1 MVGKSFSVE
10 KLVDLIVIL
19 LYLLTFDDNR
29 YSYGQN
35 YRTVFAKFLSSFR
48 FCQNN
53 QHEEFVEN
61 LHSFLASKDQCF

>member
-1 MVGKSFSVE
+1 MLDKSFSVG
-10 KLVDLIVIL
+10 KLVDLIVIS

-29 YSYGQN
+29 YSYGQK
-35 YRTVFAKFLSSFR
+35 YLTVFAKFLSSFR